1 MKKISIDIETFSAIE
16 LKSSGVYRYAEDDSF
31 EILLFAYSVDNG
43 DVFIVDLAS
52 GEKIP
57 TGIINALADKTVEK
71 WAFNAQFERV
81 CLSNHLGQW
90 LSPKG
95 WHCSM
100 VWSATLGLPLSLD
113 SVGAVLGLDKQKFT
127 SGKSLITYFCKPC
140 NPTKI
145 NGGRFRNFPQHDEGK
160 WQQFKDYNVRDVETE
175 QEIQKR
181 LVNFPVPLEIWKEYW
196 LDQEINDRGIAI
208 DQEFVKQAIA
218 THEQCKT
225 QLTARMVEIT
235 GLENPNSVQQLSQ
248 WLKENGLALP
258 SLDKKAVEQALKT
271 AEPHLAKVLKLRQ
284 QLAKSSVKKYTAM
297 ENCVCKDSRAHG
309 MFQFYGANRTGRW
322 AGRLVQLQNLAQNH
336 MTDLAEAR
344 SLIKTGD
351 FDIVSMLYDNIP
363 VTLSELIRTAFVP
376 EQGRTFLV
384 ADFSAIEA
392 RVIAWLAGEK
402 WRMKVFS
409 EGGDIYC
416 ASASQMFKV
425 PVEKHGQNSH
435 LRQKGKQAELA
446 CGYGGSKGALITMGA
461 LDYGMK
467 EEELMPLVT
476 AWREANPKITKLW
489 WDVDK
494 TAKDCVKLRATAQ
507 THGIKFSYKSG
518 FMFITL
524 PSGRK
529 LAYVRPRIGEDKFGG
544 DCVTYEG
551 LGESKRWMRLDT
563 FGGKL
568 VENIVQAIAR
578 DLLMYAIGN
587 LSHCRIVA
595 HVHDELIIESEDGI
609 TLDMVCQKMG
619 DPPPWA
625 KGLLLGA
632 DGYECLFYKKD

>member
-1 MKKISIDIETFSAIE
+1 MKKISIDIETISAID
-16 LKSSGVYRYAEDDSF
+16 LKFSGVYRYAEDDSF
-31 EILLFAYSVDNG
+31 EILLFAYSVDEG
-43 DVFIVDLAS
+43 EVYLIDLAH

-57 TGIINALADKTVEK
+57 VDIIKALSDNSVEK

-113 SVGAVLGLDKQKFT
+113 SVGAVLGLDKQKFST
-127 SGKSLITYFCKPC
+127 GKALINYFCKPC
-140 NPTKI
+140 SPTKT
-145 NGGRFRNFPQHDEGK
+145 NGGRIRNLPQHDTVK

-175 QEIQKR
+175 QEVQRK
-181 LVNFPVPLEIWKEYW
+181 LEKFPAPPEIWAEYW
-196 LDQEINDRGIAI
+196 LDQQINDLGIAI
-208 DQEFVKQAIA
+208 DQEFVRQAIA

-225 QLTARMVEIT
+225 QLTARMVELT
-235 GLENPNSVQQLSQ
+235 GLENPNSIQQLSG
-248 WLKENGLALP
+248 WLNENGLEMT
-258 SLDKKAVEQALKT
+258 SLDKKSVEQALKM
-271 AEPHLAKVLKLRQ
+271 AEPLIAEVLRLRQ
-284 QLAKSSVKKYTAM
+284 QLSKSSVKKYTAM

-336 MTDLAEAR
+336 MTDLCESR
-344 SLIKTGD
+344 SLVRTGD
-351 FDIVSMLYDNIP
+351 FESVSMLYDNIP

-376 EQGRTFLV
+376 RDGSTFLV

-392 RVIAWLAGEK
+392 RVIAWLAGEN
-402 WRMKVFS
+402 WRMKVFA

-416 ASASQMFKV
+416 ASASQMFNV

-446 CGYGGSKGALITMGA
+446 CGYGGSIGALESMGA

-467 EEELMPLVT
+467 EEELQPLVY
-476 AWREANPKITKLW
+476 AWRDANPNITKLW

-494 TAKDCVKLRATAQ
+494 AAKDCVKLRATTQ

-529 LAYVRPRIGEDKFGG
+529 LAYVRPRIGENKFGG
-544 DCVTYEG
+544 ECVTYEG
-551 LGESKRWMRLDT
+551 VGENKKWLRLDSYGPK
-563 FGGKL
+563 F

-595 HVHDELIIESEDGI
+595 HVHDEIIIESEDGI

-619 DPPPWA
+619 DQPPWA